1 MKRIAVNAILGLA
14 LAACASGPL
23 PEQPTEAE
31 WVPCSGYGSYEVASS
46 YARCIKHI
54 AFLAETRPGGDQ

>member
-1 MKRIAVNAILGLA
+1 MKRIVLIVILGLA
-14 LAACASGPL
+14 PAACTSAPV

-31 WVPCSGYGSYEVASS
+31 WVPCRGYGSYEGASS

-54 AFLAETRPGGDQ
+54 AFLAETPPGGDQ